1 LFFQHGFCIIIKS
14 AQGLFG
20 IWLNKKKRTSA
31 CNATPL
37 DVKKCT
43 SIMLLEASLYPFSI
57 GAVHIFDDSP
67 VYR

>member
-1 LFFQHGFCIIIKS
+1 MKS

-20 IWLNKKKRTSA
+20 IWLNKKRTSA

-43 SIMLLEASLYPFSI
+43 SIMLLEASLYPLSI
-57 GAVHIFDDSP
+57 GAVYVFDVSP
-67 VYR
+67 VYL